1 MLRTSEI
8 RWFLPGVLPS
18 EIVSWFSAGHAPD
31 AEPVQV
37 HEYLLFPDCE
47 SVGVKLREQSFEIK
61 AKSGPSRTLHLTLGI
76 NGQTDDWVKWS
87 LSAGELQDFNRVL
100 HQSGQ
105 WLKLRKERLLH
116 RLCATGNDLVEVS
129 GEARNSLDAGCN
141 IELTRLEVESD
152 PRSWFTF
159 GFEAHGPSSNTAE
172 ILEEGVHRFFRAH
185 GPAPGIRLDGENSL
199 SYPAWLM
206 RFSRE

>member
-1 MLRTSEI
+1 MHTSEI
-8 RWFLPGVLPS
+8 RWFLPGNLPP
-18 EIVSWFSAGHAPD
+18 EIASWFSASHVPD

-47 SVGVKLREQSFEIK
+47 SVGVKLREQRFEIK
-61 AKSGPSRTLHLTLGI
+61 AKSGPSRTLRLTLGI
-76 NGQTDDWVKWS
+76 DGRTDDWVKWS
-87 LSAGELQDFNRVL
+87 LSAEYLQDFSRVL
-100 HQSGQ
+100 HRSGR

-116 RLCATGNDLVEVS
+116 RLSVEGNYLVEVS

-172 ILEEGVHRFFRAH
+172 ILEQGVHRFFQAH
-185 GPAPGIRLDGENSL
+185 GRAPGIRLNRENSL

-206 RFSRE
+206 RFSQE